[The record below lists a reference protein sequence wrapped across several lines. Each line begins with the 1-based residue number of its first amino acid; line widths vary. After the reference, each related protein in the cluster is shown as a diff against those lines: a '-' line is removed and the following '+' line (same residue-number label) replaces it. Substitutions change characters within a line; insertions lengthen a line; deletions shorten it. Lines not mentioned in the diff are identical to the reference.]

1 MSKTPDQSRFTPVHH
16 VINFFI
22 SIIFMFKILNS
33 DLIVRAKLIAL
44 KSPVTYWKNDTSG
57 QLNTNVES
65 SLISTNN
72 RGSIFYMKLF
82 YNQPCVSHTLSL

>member
-1 MSKTPDQSRFTPVHH
+1 MSKTPDPSRFTPVHH

-72 RGSIFYMKLF
+72 RGSIFYINKVLYALF
-82 YNQPCVSHTLSL
+82 HIASFQ

>member
-1 MSKTPDQSRFTPVHH
+1 
-16 VINFFI
+16 
-22 SIIFMFKILNS
+22 MFKILNS

-44 KSPVTYWKNDTSG
+44 KSPVTYWKNDTSE

-72 RGSIFYMKLF
+72 RGSIFINNVLYALF
-82 YNQPCVSHTLSL
+82 YIASFQ

>member
-1 MSKTPDQSRFTPVHH
+1 
-16 VINFFI
+16 
-22 SIIFMFKILNS
+22 MFKILNS

-44 KSPVTYWKNDTSG
+44 KSLVTYWKNDTSG

-72 RGSIFYMKLF
+72 RGSIFINNVLYALF
-82 YNQPCVSHTLSL
+82 YIASFQ

>member
-1 MSKTPDQSRFTPVHH
+1 
-16 VINFFI
+16 
-22 SIIFMFKILNS
+22 MFKILNS

-57 QLNTNVES
+57 QSNTNVES

-72 RGSIFYMKLF
+72 RGSIFL
-82 YNQPCVSHTLSL
+82 